1 MATHSRRMS
10 SSDAP
15 PREYP
20 PPQHILRDLQLEM
33 ETGPENYFRSRMP
46 VVPEVLSPDG
56 RVEASVLAT
65 LADLAGATVT
75 FQFLLPD
82 WMATA
87 DLAVHVLE
95 APTGPTLVARA
106 EILRAGRRNIITE
119 VTIEDEGSATPRPV
133 GHATLTFAR
142 IERPELTLNLNPV
155 DAPVARERRSFGA
168 AGGGLHA
175 AHREQTGIELTDP
188 ENGICTLRR
197 TDYTLNSF
205 GTLQGGSVAALA
217 EAAAESLMTARGSSA
232 ITEDLTVRYLA
243 QGPKGPYRSQAF
255 LLRCREDEALARVE
269 VHDTGTNTLMSVADI
284 RLRLIG

>member
-1 MATHSRRMS
+1 MS
-10 SSDAP
+10 SPDTP

-46 VVPEVLSPDG
+46 VVPEVLTADG

-95 APTGPTLVARA
+95 APVGPTLVARA
-106 EILRAGRRNIITE
+106 DILRAGRRNIITE
-119 VTIEDEGSATPRPV
+119 VTIEDEGGTSPKAV
-133 GHATLTFAR
+133 GHAMLTFAR
-142 IERPELTLNLNPV
+142 IERPDLTLNLNPE
-155 DAPVARERRSFGA
+155 DAPVERQRKSFGEP
-168 AGGGLHA
+168 GGGLLA
-175 AHREQTGIELTDP
+175 PHREQTGIELTDP
-188 ENGICTLRR
+188 QNGICTLER

-217 EAAAESLMTARGSSA
+217 EAAAESLLTAKGHA
-232 ITEDLTVRYLA
+232 ATTEDLTIRYLA
-243 QGPKGPYRSQAF
+243 QGPEGPYRSQAA
-255 LLRCREDEALARVE
+255 LLRCREDEALTRVE
-269 VHDTGTNTLMSVADI
+269 VRDTATDTLMSVADI
-284 RLRLIG
+284 RLRLAP

>member
-1 MATHSRRMS
+1 MS
-10 SSDAP
+10 SPDAP

-20 PPQHILRDLQLEM
+20 PPEHILRDLQLEM
-33 ETGPENYFRSRMP
+33 ETGPENYFCSRMP
-46 VVPEVLSPDG
+46 VVPEILTADG

-87 DLAVHVLE
+87 DLAVHLLE
-95 APTGPTLVARA
+95 APIGTTLVARPR
-106 EILRAGRRNIITE
+106 ILRAGRRTIITE
-119 VTIEDEGSATPRPV
+119 VAIEDEGGSSTRPV

-142 IERPELTLNLNPV
+142 IERPDLTLHLNPE
-155 DAPVARERRSFGA
+155 DAPTERQRKSFGTP
-168 AGGGLHA
+168 GGGLHTG
-175 AHREQTGIELTDP
+175 HREQTGIRIIDAER
-188 ENGICTLRR
+188 GICILDR

-217 EAAAESLMTARGSSA
+217 ESAAESLIIAKGRTPV
-232 ITEDLTVRYLA
+232 TEDLTIRYLA
-243 QGPKGPYRSQAF
+243 KGPQGPYRSEAT

-269 VHDTGTNTLMSVADI
+269 VHDTGEDKLMSVADI
-284 RLRLIG
+284 RLRLI